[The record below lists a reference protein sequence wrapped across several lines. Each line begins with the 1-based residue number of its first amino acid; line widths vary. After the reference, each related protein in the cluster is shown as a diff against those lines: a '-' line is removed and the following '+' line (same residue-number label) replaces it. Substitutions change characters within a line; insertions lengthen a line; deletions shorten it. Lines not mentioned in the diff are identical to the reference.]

1 MSTDEIRELFLSF
14 FAERGHLRIPSA
26 SLVPA
31 PDDTS
36 TLTTVAGMQPLK
48 PYFAGRERPPAA
60 RMASCQKCF
69 RTVDLD
75 IVGTTARHLTFFEML
90 GNFSIGDYFKQGAV
104 EFAWELAL
112 EGFGFPAE
120 RIWITV
126 FEGDD
131 ALGLGPDEEAIEAW
145 LAVGVPRERIVALG
159 RDDNFW
165 QSGPTGPC
173 GPDSELYLDRG
184 VEYGRPDDLPGGE
197 NARFVEFWNLVFMQ
211 YDQDPPGKLT
221 PLPGRNIDT
230 GLGLNRMAMILQD
243 APTVFDTDQFRP
255 LIELGE
261 TLSGRRYGSDD
272 DIDRSL
278 RVLADHARGM
288 AFLVADGV
296 VPSNTERGYVLRRV
310 MRRAVLHGR
319 SLGFAPGFLVRYGD
333 LVRELMGAAYPELD
347 EQREQIDVWLAAEEE
362 HFGHTLEQGLVVLR
376 ELIERAREDGG
387 GELAGADAFRLH
399 DTFGF
404 PIELTKELV
413 AQDGLGIDQ
422 GAFDALMADQRRRS
436 RHDESAAGGG
446 EGPAGRDRASAF
458 AGAAGFTTR
467 FVGYETT
474 EQATT
479 VQALEPVNGRVLLKL
494 ADSPFYAAGGGQIS
508 DGGVIECADGDGRA
522 RVAEVVR
529 LGDDQ
534 AIYAVLEGGEL
545 RAGERVHARVD
556 RLTRHATECNHTA
569 THLLHAALRERLGSH
584 VRQAGSYVGPDKLR
598 FDFSHGQAMSAAELR
613 DVEDQINAWILEN
626 HPVRP
631 ITTTLDEARA
641 LGAMALF
648 GEKYGEIVRMVEI
661 GDGEFSRE
669 LCGGTHVRSTAEIGV
684 LRILG
689 ETSSAANVR
698 RIEAQTGPA
707 AVAALRAHSDALERI
722 AATLRTTADDAPA
735 VVGAREQERR
745 ELEKAARTTARGE
758 TVDAAALAASAQ
770 PIAGVAVVAAKVG
783 EIEPRA
789 LPDVADRVKG
799 KLGGDGVIVLAG
811 VHAGRAHLVVSVAA
825 ALVERGL
832 RAGEIAKAAAAVLG
846 GGGGGRDTLA
856 QAGGEEI
863 GKLDEALEAARGAV
877 AAILG
882 G

>member
-1 MSTDEIRELFLSF
+1 MMTSDEIRELFLSF

-31 PDDTS
+31 PEDTS
-36 TLTTVAGMQPLK
+36 TLTTIAGMQPLK
-48 PYFAGRERPPAA
+48 PYFTGRERPPAA
-60 RMASCQKCF
+60 RMVSCQKCF

-90 GNFSIGDYFKQGAV
+90 GNFSIGDYFKRGAV
-104 EFAWELAL
+104 EFAWELAR

-126 FEGDD
+126 FEGDS

-145 LAVGVPRERIVALG
+145 LAVGVPRERIIQLG

-184 VEYGRPDDLPGGE
+184 VEYGGPDDLPGGE

-211 YDQDPPGKLT
+211 YEQDPPGTLT

-230 GLGLNRMAMILQD
+230 GLGLNRMAMILQN

-272 DIDRSL
+272 DVDRSL

-288 AFLVADGV
+288 TFLVADGV

-319 SLGFAPGFLVRYGD
+319 SLGFAPGFLVRYGE

-347 EQREQIDVWLAAEEE
+347 EHREQIDVWLAAEEE
-362 HFGHTLEQGLVVLR
+362 HFGHTLEQGLAVLR

-413 AQDGLGIDQ
+413 AEDGLAIDQ
-422 GAFDALMADQRRRS
+422 AAFDELMAQQRRRS
-436 RHDESAAGGG
+436 RQDEAAAGGADTL
-446 EGPAGRDRASAF
+446 AGRDEASAF
-458 AGAAGFTTR
+458 SGAAGFTTR

-479 VQALEPVNGRVLLKL
+479 VEALERVNGRVLLKL

-508 DGGVIECADGDGRA
+508 DVGVIECADGDCRA

-529 LGDDQ
+529 LGEDQ
-534 AIYAVLEGGEL
+534 AIYAVLEDGEL
-545 RAGERVHARVD
+545 RTGERVHARVD

-569 THLLHAALRERLGSH
+569 THLLHAALRERLGGH

-598 FDFSHGQAMSAAELR
+598 FDFSHGQRDDGRAAAR
-613 DVEDQINAWILEN
+613 RRGPDQRLDPREPSGAAD
-626 HPVRP
+626 HDDARRGARARCDGAVRREVRRGRADGGDRRRRV
-631 ITTTLDEARA
+631 LARAVRWHARA
-641 LGAMALF
+641 LDRRDRRAADPRRDIECGKRAPHRGADRSRGGRGAALAQ
-648 GEKYGEIVRMVEI
+648 RRARADRRDAAH
-661 GDGEFSRE
+661 DGRRRRGGRRRARAGASRARK
-669 LCGGTHVRSTAEIGV
+669 G
-684 LRILG
+684 
-689 ETSSAANVR
+689 SAAN
-698 RIEAQTGPA
+698 
-707 AVAALRAHSDALERI
+707 RA
-722 AATLRTTADDAPA
+722 
-735 VVGAREQERR
+735 RR
-745 ELEKAARTTARGE
+745 ERGRR
-758 TVDAAALAASAQ
+758 V
-770 PIAGVAVVAAKVG
+770 AG
-783 EIEPRA
+783 
-789 LPDVADRVKG
+789 
-799 KLGGDGVIVLAG
+799 
-811 VHAGRAHLVVSVAA
+811 
-825 ALVERGL
+825 
-832 RAGEIAKAAAAVLG
+832 
-846 GGGGGRDTLA
+846 
-856 QAGGEEI
+856 
-863 GKLDEALEAARGAV
+863 
-877 AAILG
+877 
-882 G
+882 

>member
-1 MSTDEIRELFLSF
+1 
-14 FAERGHLRIPSA
+14 
-26 SLVPA
+26 
-31 PDDTS
+31 
-36 TLTTVAGMQPLK
+36 
-48 PYFAGRERPPAA
+48 
-60 RMASCQKCF
+60 
-69 RTVDLD
+69 
-75 IVGTTARHLTFFEML
+75 
-90 GNFSIGDYFKQGAV
+90 
-104 EFAWELAL
+104 
-112 EGFGFPAE
+112 
-120 RIWITV
+120 
-126 FEGDD
+126 
-131 ALGLGPDEEAIEAW
+131 
-145 LAVGVPRERIVALG
+145 
-159 RDDNFW
+159 
-165 QSGPTGPC
+165 
-173 GPDSELYLDRG
+173 
-184 VEYGRPDDLPGGE
+184 
-197 NARFVEFWNLVFMQ
+197 
-211 YDQDPPGKLT
+211 
-221 PLPGRNIDT
+221 
-230 GLGLNRMAMILQD
+230 
-243 APTVFDTDQFRP
+243 
-255 LIELGE
+255 
-261 TLSGRRYGSDD
+261 
-272 DIDRSL
+272 
-278 RVLADHARGM
+278 
-288 AFLVADGV
+288 
-296 VPSNTERGYVLRRV
+296 
-310 MRRAVLHGR
+310 
-319 SLGFAPGFLVRYGD
+319 
-333 LVRELMGAAYPELD
+333 
-347 EQREQIDVWLAAEEE
+347 VWLAAEEE

-626 HPVRP
+626 HAVRP